1 MGYGNMSTFGN
12 NSIRVISAAM
22 GNAVY
27 GNAAS
32 KSNSG
37 VSTSSQNYNEVVET
51 YDFNN
56 NNYNSQTETIPS
68 NGVSTPNGSKV
79 NPETMRVEP
88 AKEVVPDSF
97 EPGSSKNNGDLL
109 VPADPNSDSNGDSLR
124 PANPNSD
131 NNGDSLGPA
140 NPNSDNNGDL
150 LVPTDPKSDNNG
162 DSFGPANPDGGE
174 THPNNGVRPLN
185 PDFQPKTPGGETHP
199 NNGVR
204 PLNPDLH
211 PKTPGET
218 IPNNGVRPLN
228 PDFHPKTPGSSDGI
242 LTPNNP
248 GSSDGILTPNNP
260 NLTNT
265 STSTSTASY
274 FDGNLRD
281 TGIHLERPIPHILGD
296 KK

>member
-27 GNAAS
+27 GNVAS
-32 KSNSG
+32 KSNS
-37 VSTSSQNYNEVVET
+37 VSTPSQNYNGNVET
-51 YDFNN
+51 YDFN

-68 NGVSTPNGSKV
+68 NGVSKPNGSEA

-97 EPGSSKNNGDLL
+97 EPGSSKDNGDVL
-109 VPADPNSDSNGDSLR
+109 V

-131 NNGDSLGPA
+131 S
-140 NPNSDNNGDL
+140 
-150 LVPTDPKSDNNG
+150 NG

-174 THPNNGVRPLN
+174 TI
-185 PDFQPKTPGGETHP
+185 P

-204 PLNPDLH
+204 PLNPDLQ
-211 PKTPGET
+211 PKT
-218 IPNNGVRPLN
+218 
-228 PDFHPKTPGSSDGI
+228 
-242 LTPNNP
+242 P

-265 STSTSTASY
+265 STSNSTTSYS
-274 FDGNLRD
+274 DGNLRD